1 MKDVLRKKL
10 AVLGAIALGVLAV
23 GTALFLGVMIP
34 QNPAAATFT
43 TFKVNTEADAI
54 DANPGNGT
62 CATAAGNCTLRAAVQ
77 EANALAGEDWQ
88 TIDLPAGTYTLTIAG
103 SGDAESGDL
112 DILDNLKIHGAGS
125 QSTIIEGNGASRV
138 LEIGQHGGT
147 GLTSAVYVDGLT
159 IRNSGETGFA
169 GFGGGVL
176 VQEGSSLDL
185 YQVLV
190 YDNKANMYGAGISNA
205 GELQLHESTVRDNE
219 ISSWSTGGGVTATGG
234 GIFNFPT
241 GSVEISR
248 STISGNRAVRGG
260 GINNAGGDVLI
271 SNSTISGN
279 SVYGAGGGIRNV
291 DSGAS
296 YGQLDIRSSTI
307 TNNEANRSGS
317 TEPEPRGGGG
327 IYNSSGA
334 GQVSITNTILA
345 GNTNNRDRFSS
356 SSFPYAPDCYSIPS
370 RLTSNRNNLVGV
382 LNAYCN
388 MRDYVWGDTRFD
400 LVGTPESPLN
410 PQLGPLQDNGGFT
423 QTHTLL
429 SGSPAIDSDAGP
441 VECSTDQ
448 RGASRPADGNGDGT
462 AVCDIGAFELHPPPQ
477 MRISN
482 AKVTEGDS
490 GTKYIKFTVSLS
502 APSVQMV
509 SVWFETANGTASA
522 PSDYTYVFSHKS
534 FSPGQTT
541 KTISV
546 PVKGD
551 TRREPNETFSVN
563 LSLAGNATITDGV
576 GVGTIVNND

>member
-1 MKDVLRKKL
+1 MKDVFRKKL
-10 AVLGAIALGVLAV
+10 VVLRAMALGVLAV
-23 GTALFLGVMIP
+23 GAALFLGVMIP
-34 QNPAAATFT
+34 QNPAVATFT
-43 TFKVNTEADAI
+43 TFKVNTTADAV
-54 DANPGNGT
+54 DVNPGNGT

-77 EANALAGEDWQ
+77 EANAIAGGDWQ
-88 TIDLPAGTYTLTIAG
+88 TINLPAGTYTLTIPG

-125 QSTIIEGNGASRV
+125 QSTIIDGNGASRV
-138 LEIGQHGGT
+138 LEIGRHSA
-147 GLTSAVYVDGLT
+147 GLQPTAYVDNLT
-159 IRNSGETGFA
+159 ISNGGEASTF

-176 VQEGSSLDL
+176 VQEGANLTM
-185 YQVLV
+185 YQAVV
-190 YDNKANMYGAGISNA
+190 HDNKANMYGAGISNA
-205 GELQLHESTVRDNE
+205 GVFELHQSTVRDNE

-234 GIFNFPT
+234 GIFNFST
-241 GSVEISR
+241 GSVEISG

-260 GINNAGGDVLI
+260 GLNNSGGDVLI

-291 DSGAS
+291 DSGANV
-296 YGQLDIRSSTI
+296 GQLDIRSSTI

-317 TEPEPRGGGG
+317 TEYEPRGGGG
-327 IYNSSGA
+327 IYNSSQG
-334 GQVSITNTILA
+334 GQVSIASTILA

-356 SSFPYAPDCYSIPS
+356 FPYAPDCYSTTPF
-370 RLTSNRNNLVGV
+370 TSNRNNLVGV
-382 LNAYCN
+382 LNANCD

-400 LVGTPESPLN
+400 LVGTPESPLK
-410 PQLGPLQDNGGFT
+410 PQLGLLQDNGGFT
-423 QTHTLL
+423 QTHALL
-429 SGSPAIDSDAGP
+429 SGSPAIDFDAGP
-441 VECSTDQ
+441 VEYFTDQ
-448 RGASRPADGNGDGT
+448 RGATRPADGNGDGT
-462 AVCDIGAFELHPPPQ
+462 AAGDIGAFELHTPPQ

-490 GTKYIKFTVSLS
+490 GTKNIKFTVSLS

-534 FSPGQTT
+534 FSPGQTA

-563 LSLAGNATITDGV
+563 LSLATNATIADGV